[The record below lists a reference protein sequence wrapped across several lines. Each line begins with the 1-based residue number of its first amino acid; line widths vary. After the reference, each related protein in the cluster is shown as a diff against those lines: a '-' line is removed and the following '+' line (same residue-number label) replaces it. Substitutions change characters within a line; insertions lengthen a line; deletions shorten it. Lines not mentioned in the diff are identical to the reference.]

1 MSMDFLKSLYFE
13 LLSYFIP
20 QKISYRIEG
29 KCNKCGE
36 CCRQIRCYGLK
47 NEKDLK
53 LMQFFFPSYK
63 HLYIKEI
70 DENGE
75 LVLTCKELNKDNTC
89 SIYNKRPLFCRTY
102 PRKKINLNLEMI
114 DGCGYRVIK
123 KKFKD
128 YL

>member
-63 HLYIKEI
+63 HLYIKYGVKT
-70 DENGE
+70 DCFHAFYFTR
-75 LVLTCKELNKDNTC
+75 L
-89 SIYNKRPLFCRTY
+89 S
-102 PRKKINLNLEMI
+102 
-114 DGCGYRVIK
+114 
-123 KKFKD
+123 
-128 YL
+128 